1 MKIFHFWSNLNKI
14 FPNSFGDGFSTISK
28 MIDSVTTYMNKDYHK
43 EQFIRFAEKANKL
56 GLVAIEK
63 SIKLAEIEID
73 KNIFW
78 RDNLYPQLNAN
89 LDQAIRD
96 LRLTN

>member
-1 MKIFHFWSNLNKI
+1 MKLSKLISLVVQ
-14 FPNSFGDGFSTISK
+14 NSFGDGFSTISK
-28 MIDSVTTYMNKDYHK
+28 MVDSLTTFMNKEYHK

-73 KNIFW
+73 KNIYW
-78 RDNLYPQLNAN
+78 RDHLYEKLKDI
-89 LDQAIRD
+89 LDKAIID

>member
-1 MKIFHFWSNLNKI
+1 MKLSKLISLVVQ
-14 FPNSFGDGFSTISK
+14 NSFGDGFSTISK
-28 MIDSVTTYMNKDYHK
+28 MIDSLTTFMNKEYHK

-73 KNIFW
+73 KNIYW
-78 RDNLYPQLNAN
+78 RDHLYEKLKDI
-89 LDQAIRD
+89 LDKAIID

>member
-1 MKIFHFWSNLNKI
+1 
-14 FPNSFGDGFSTISK
+14 
-28 MIDSVTTYMNKDYHK
+28 MNKQYHK
-43 EQFIRFAEKANKL
+43 EQFTRFAEKANKL

-78 RDNLYPQLNAN
+78 RDHLYSKLKDT
-89 LDQAIRD
+89 LDKAIVQ
-96 LRLTN
+96 LRLTA

>member
-1 MKIFHFWSNLNKI
+1 MV
-14 FPNSFGDGFSTISK
+14 
-28 MIDSVTTYMNKDYHK
+28 DSVTTFMNKEYHK
-43 EQFIRFAEKANKL
+43 DQFVRFAEKTNKL

-78 RDNLYPQLNAN
+78 RDNLYDKLKTT
-89 LDQAIRD
+89 LDMAIKD
-96 LRLTN
+96 LRLRT

>member
-1 MKIFHFWSNLNKI
+1 MKLSKLISLVVH
-14 FPNSFGDGFSTISK
+14 NSFGDGFSTISK
-28 MIDSVTTYMNKDYHK
+28 MIDSLTTFMNKEYHK

-73 KNIFW
+73 KNIYW
-78 RDNLYPQLNAN
+78 RDHLYEKLKDI
-89 LDQAIRD
+89 LDKAIID

>member
-1 MKIFHFWSNLNKI
+1 MV
-14 FPNSFGDGFSTISK
+14 
-28 MIDSVTTYMNKDYHK
+28 DSVTTFMNKDYHK
-43 EQFIRFAEKANKL
+43 EQFIRFAEKTNRL

-78 RDNLYPQLNAN
+78 RNNLYSKLKDI
-89 LDQAIRD
+89 LEKAIID
-96 LRLTN
+96 LRLTT

>member
-1 MKIFHFWSNLNKI
+1 MV
-14 FPNSFGDGFSTISK
+14 
-28 MIDSVTTYMNKDYHK
+28 DSVTTFMNKIYHK
-43 EQFIRFAEKANKL
+43 EQFVRFAEKTNKL

-78 RDNLYPQLNAN
+78 RDNLYNKLKTT
-89 LDQAIRD
+89 LDMAIKD
-96 LRLTN
+96 LRLRA

>member
-1 MKIFHFWSNLNKI
+1 MV
-14 FPNSFGDGFSTISK
+14 
-28 MIDSVTTYMNKDYHK
+28 DSLTTFMNKEYHK
-43 EQFIRFAEKANKL
+43 EQFVRFAEKANKL

-73 KNIFW
+73 KNIYW
-78 RDNLYPQLNAN
+78 RDHLYEKLKDI
-89 LDQAIRD
+89 LDKAIID

>member
-1 MKIFHFWSNLNKI
+1 
-14 FPNSFGDGFSTISK
+14 
-28 MIDSVTTYMNKDYHK
+28 MNKDYHK
-43 EQFIRFAEKANKL
+43 EQFIRFAERANKL

-73 KNIFW
+73 KNIYW
-78 RDNLYPQLNAN
+78 RDNLYSKLKDI
-89 LDQAIRD
+89 LDKAIID

>member
-1 MKIFHFWSNLNKI
+1 MNKVRTFSLICLICHLNFLNNHK
-14 FPNSFGDGFSTISK
+14 
-28 MIDSVTTYMNKDYHK
+28 KDYHK
-43 EQFIRFAEKANKL
+43 EQFIRFAERANKL

-63 SIKLAEIEID
+63 SIKLAENEID

-78 RDNLYPQLNAN
+78 RNNLYPKLSAT
-89 LDQAIRD
+89 LDKAIID

>member
-1 MKIFHFWSNLNKI
+1 MGLFYFNLLFH
-14 FPNSFGDGFSTISK
+14 NSFGDGFSTISK
-28 MIDSVTTYMNKDYHK
+28 MVDSVTTFMNKDYHK
-43 EQFIRFAEKANKL
+43 EQFIRFADRANKL

-78 RDNLYPQLNAN
+78 RDNLYGKLKDI
-89 LDQAIRD
+89 LDKAIVD

>member
-1 MKIFHFWSNLNKI
+1 MKLSQLISLVVQ
-14 FPNSFGDGFSTISK
+14 NSFGDGFSTISK
-28 MIDSVTTYMNKDYHK
+28 MIDSLTTFMNKEYHK

-73 KNIFW
+73 KNIYW
-78 RDNLYPQLNAN
+78 RDHLYEKLKDI
-89 LDQAIRD
+89 LDKAIID